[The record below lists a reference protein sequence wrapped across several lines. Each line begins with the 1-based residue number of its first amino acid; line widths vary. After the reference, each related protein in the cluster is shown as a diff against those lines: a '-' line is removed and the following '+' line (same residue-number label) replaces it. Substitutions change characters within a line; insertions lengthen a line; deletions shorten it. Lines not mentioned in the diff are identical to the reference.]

1 MNQCVNI
8 SRHIAV
14 YLFSNGPTST
24 RDNLN
29 WLRATGQNKKQPT
42 NDARIFNRFM
52 LFPPHFLFPSMSRVY
67 FSNDSIYIHSD
78 WLMMNLRLTF
88 LAFLVELLAT
98 TTKKKNDSKHRIYFV
113 IAVSVAI
120 IRIISIVKQFEYRPV
135 EWRAIHTL
143 YHTTTEAMCVV
154 FCFVFIW
161 LISKFFFREWV
172 KKFMSLGHIKS
183 KWDA

>member
-29 WLRATGQNKKQPT
+29 WHRATAQNKKNNLQMMLEYLI
-42 NDARIFNRFM
+42 DFCFSLHIFGS
-52 LFPPHFLFPSMSRVY
+52 LLCRVY
-67 FSNDSIYIHSD
+67 VIQMTVFIHSD

-88 LAFLVELLAT
+88 LAFSVELLAT
-98 TTKKKNDSKHRIYFV
+98 TTKKNDSKHRIYFV